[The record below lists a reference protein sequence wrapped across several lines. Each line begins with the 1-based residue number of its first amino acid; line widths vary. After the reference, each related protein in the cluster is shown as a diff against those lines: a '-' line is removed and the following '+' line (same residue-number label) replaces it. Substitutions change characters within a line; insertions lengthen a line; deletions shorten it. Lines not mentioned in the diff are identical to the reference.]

1 MYQIKKKL
9 PIGLQLYTL
18 RESAQRDLDST
29 LSFVKGLGYD
39 AIELAG
45 LYGLTAEQMKAA
57 LERVGLSAISA
68 HVPYVT
74 LAEDMQGVVDQY
86 ALIGCEY
93 IAIPYLNK
101 EHRPGSDG
109 YPQVL
114 ENIKKAGEI
123 CRDKGISLLYHNHDF
138 EFMAL
143 PDGRIALDAM
153 YEDIP
158 ANILQTQI
166 DTCWVKVA
174 GHDPAEY
181 VRKYAGRCPLVHLKD
196 FHLEGTLNY
205 TPYELIGIRNEK
217 PSQFDEMFSFRPLGK
232 GMQDMPALLDACVDS
247 GAKWLIV
254 ELDAPSPGA
263 APEDDVRMSIEYLR
277 SVGL

>member
-1 MYQIKKKL
+1 MYKVKKRL

-18 RESAQRDLDST
+18 RNSAQKNLHST

-39 AIELAG
+39 GVELAG
-45 LYGLTAEQMKAA
+45 LYGLTAGQMKAA
-57 LERVGLSAISA
+57 LEKAGLAAISS
-68 HVPYVT
+68 HVPYAE
-74 LAEDMQGVVDQY
+74 LADDMRGTIDKY
-86 ALIGCEY
+86 SLIGCEY

-101 EHRPGSDG
+101 EHRPGSEG

-114 ENIKKAGEI
+114 ENMKKVGII
-123 CRDKGISLLYHNHDF
+123 CREKGMTLLYHNHDF

-143 PDGRIALDAM
+143 PDGRIALDAL

-158 ANILQTQI
+158 ADILQTQI
-166 DTCWVKVA
+166 DTCWAKVA

-196 FHLEGTLNY
+196 FHLEGTLEY
-205 TPYELIGIRNEK
+205 TPYELIGIRNER
-217 PSQFDEMFSFRPLGK
+217 PAQFDDMFSFRPLGM
-232 GMQDMPALLDACVDS
+232 GMQDMPALLDACADS

-263 APEDDVRMSIEYLR
+263 APEEDVSMSIEYLR
-277 SVGL
+277 SLGL